1 MDYFALYGLPES
13 FLPDEAAVRAAYYR
27 LSRETHPD
35 FFGTATPAEQT
46 RALDLATQ
54 NTDAFRTLSDYDR
67 RLEYLLRQHGLLV
80 DGQANDLPP
89 AFLGEMMELN
99 EQLMELEFDP
109 DPAAAEA
116 AKMAVESLANDLE
129 ASIRPTLEA
138 YPAMTDPERE
148 SARRQVLDYYLRR
161 RYVLRIRQQVAK
173 FAHSSA
179 SE

>member
-46 RALDLATQ
+46 QALDLATQ

-67 RLEYLLRQHGLLV
+67 RLEYLLRQHGLLA
-80 DGQANDLPP
+80 DGQANELPP
-89 AFLGEMMELN
+89 AFLAEMMELN

-109 DPAAAEA
+109 DPAAIER
-116 AKMAVESLANDLE
+116 AKAAVETMANDLE

-138 YPAMTDPERE
+138 YPMLPAAEQAT
-148 SARRQVLDYYLRR
+148 ARRRVLDYYLRR
-161 RYVLRIRQQVAK
+161 RYVLRIRQQVAR
-173 FAHSSA
+173 FADR
-179 SE
+179 